1 MLSKSELS
9 ACKSTDICACDLNN
23 LTDISCVALD
33 RHRPLFERA
42 EQYFSAVKNPYVFRV
57 GDIGVKINCTG
68 TKDLTQSIIDLAG
81 RN

>member
-9 ACKSTDICACDLNN
+9 ACESTDICACDLNS
-23 LTDISCVALD
+23 LTDISRIALD
-33 RHRPLFERA
+33 LHRPLLDRA

>member
-1 MLSKSELS
+1 MLSKSELT
-9 ACKSTDICACDLNN
+9 AYKNTDICACDLNI
-23 LTDISCVALD
+23 LTDISRVAID
-33 RHRPLFERA
+33 CHRSLFERA
-42 EQYFSAVKNPYVFRV
+42 EQYFATVKNPYVFRV